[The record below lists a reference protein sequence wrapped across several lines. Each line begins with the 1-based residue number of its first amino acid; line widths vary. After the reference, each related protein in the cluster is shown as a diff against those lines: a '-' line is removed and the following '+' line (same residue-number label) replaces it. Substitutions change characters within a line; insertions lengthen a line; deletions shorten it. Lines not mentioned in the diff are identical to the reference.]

1 MLGGNRRSRSSRVGA
16 LVAAAEYP
24 SGAGDP
30 SAHRVGER
38 GGGECPRS
46 GSAAWGNPDHGL
58 SVATA
63 LSQRGTRWA
72 AHQAAYGP
80 PAADYLGQGTGGS
93 QRDAA
98 QAQGGDPLE
107 RAATG
112 QGGRAVAGHSPS
124 HLAEVWAAA
133 APGRNL
139 QVQLRPAVRRQ
150 AGRYRRALS
159 GPAGARAGA
168 VRG

>member
-1 MLGGNRRSRSSRVGA
+1 MLGGNKRSRSSRVGA
-16 LVAAAEYP
+16 LVAGAEYP
-24 SGAGDP
+24 SRAGDP
-30 SAHRVGER
+30 SARRVGQR

-63 LSQRGTRWA
+63 LSERGTRWA

-80 PAADYLGQGTGGS
+80 PAADYLGQGAGGN

-107 RAATG
+107 RAALG
-112 QGGRAVAGHSPS
+112 QAGRAFGSHRAS
-124 HLAEVWAAA
+124 HLAKVRAAA
-133 APGRNL
+133 ASGGDF
-139 QVQLRPAVRRQ
+139 QVQP
-150 AGRYRRALS
+150 
-159 GPAGARAGA
+159 
-168 VRG
+168 